1 MTEFSIK
8 RRTLLQAALAGT
20 LLPACKQS
28 SPDGPAADAGRTA
41 PAKPKARS
49 GRVVVLGFDGVD
61 PRLVERFIQAGRLP
75 QMARLAQE
83 GFFSPMASTSP
94 PNSPVAW
101 STFASGRDPSEHG
114 VFGFLKRDPR
124 TYLPGTAPYTVTGPR
139 FKGPAPTPP
148 RAVSHRVGPAWWDTL
163 DSAGVPVGL
172 LFVPYAF
179 PPPNL
184 KHGRVLSGLGVPDA
198 RFTNSSFTYFT
209 TEPGDKNRVAGGR
222 IVRLAPT
229 GSAVETKLEGARGPG
244 KTYLSVPLK
253 LDLDR
258 AAGGL
263 TISLGD
269 RTERLAEGARSD
281 WFPVRF
287 TADTPSGPFVLAGRV
302 RFHLIGVRKELKLY
316 ATPIQIDPGQPMLPL
331 GAPTDWVVDAV
342 RTHSLPTV
350 GWVHDTSAVNA
361 GVLPK
366 PVFLGSILDTMRA
379 RCGLLEAELAAKATQ
394 VQVGVFTGTD
404 RAAHIFYRELEQKDG
419 GPLGQVYAEM
429 DAIVGRVRKRLGP
442 DDRLIVMSDHGFHP
456 FDRMLHVNTWLET
469 LGLFK
474 RATAGKEIKFL
485 RGVDWAATQAYALGN
500 GQVYANLRGREAK
513 GSVAPGQAQQA
524 VLDKVTRALLAF
536 QDPDSGVKPVRAV
549 YPVAAEVA
557 AGLKD
562 RAPDLQIAFAPGW
575 RSSWATSLGGAPTG
589 AVTADNP
596 KAWCGDHAASDVAI
610 TPGILLADR
619 KPEKAD
625 PDLKDLSTSLQA
637 LAGLSPKGP
646 GRKLWS

>member
-1 MTEFSIK
+1 MTDFSIK

-28 SPDGPAADAGRTA
+28 TPDKPAAQTPKTA
-41 PAKPKARS
+41 PAKPKAS
-49 GRVVVLGFDGVD
+49 AGRVVVLGFDGVD

-75 QMARLAQE
+75 ELARLAKQ
-83 GFFSPMASTSP
+83 GGFSPLASTSP

-139 FKGPAPTPP
+139 FRGAAPTLP
-148 RAVSHRVGPAWWDTL
+148 RAVSHRVGRAWWETL
-163 DSAGVPVGL
+163 DAAGVPVGL

-179 PPPNL
+179 PPPDL

-209 TEPGDKNRVAGGR
+209 SEPGDQDRVAGGR
-222 IVRLAPT
+222 IVRLSPT
-229 GSAVETKLEGARGPG
+229 GSAVETKLEGPRGPG

-253 LDLDR
+253 LELDR
-258 AAGGL
+258 KAGGL
-263 TISLGD
+263 TISLGR

-287 TADTPSGPFVLAGRV
+287 TADTPTGPFALAGRV
-302 RFHLIGVRKELKLY
+302 RFHLIGVREELKLY
-316 ATPIQIDPGQPMLPL
+316 ATPIQLDPGQPMLPL
-331 GAPTDWVVDAV
+331 GAPTDWAVEAV

-379 RCGLLEAELAAKATQ
+379 RCGLLEAELDAKATK

-419 GPLGQVYAEM
+419 GPLAQVYQEM
-429 DAIVGRVRKRLGP
+429 DAIVGRVRKHLGP

-485 RGVDWAATQAYALGN
+485 RGVDWAATKAYALGN
-500 GQVYANLRGREAK
+500 GQVYANLLGREAK

-524 VLDKVTRALLAF
+524 VLDKVSQALLAF
-536 QDPDSGVKPVRAV
+536 EDPDSGVKPVRAV
-549 YPVAAEVA
+549 YPVAAKAA

-619 KPEKAD
+619 KPDQAD

-637 LAGLSPKGP
+637 LAGLSPEGP